1 MFQRSSRGRQSAF
14 AKAGRRV
21 YVTFIYPGVKVTE
34 SIDVERTMETRMDAI
49 AVNLCDLLS
58 PQMRMDGGIPVVPIG
73 RWMRVQPRL

>member
-73 RWMRVQPRL
+73 RWMRVQPCL